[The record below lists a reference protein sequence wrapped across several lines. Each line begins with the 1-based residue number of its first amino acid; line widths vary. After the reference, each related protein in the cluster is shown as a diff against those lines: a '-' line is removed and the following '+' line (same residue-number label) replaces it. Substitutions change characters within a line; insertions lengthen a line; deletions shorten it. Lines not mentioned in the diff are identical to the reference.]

1 MSTSDGNSFFGTP
14 EQDRD
19 GTLAGDP
26 VGERFADPLSGLV
39 TMGEGLPG
47 SAPRPLPT
55 AQPVEHDAE
64 AVKRMVDAALAEESK
79 KVVKTPNPI
88 PPADRP
94 DLVPAALLP
103 RQRTWPTKAP
113 QLLKKVPLPRPKQK
127 APEIA
132 GDDIEEEL
140 AERQGRRRGMPA
152 VTMPSL
158 GRPSRSTAG
167 VVLAL
172 ALLVVFVIVAI
183 ELISSLVS
191 SIAGLF
197 G

>member
-1 MSTSDGNSFFGTP
+1 MSTSDGNSFFGVP
-14 EQDRD
+14 DQDRD

-39 TMGEGLPG
+39 TMGEGAPG
-47 SAPRPLPT
+47 TAPRPLPT
-55 AQPVEHDAE
+55 AKPVEHDAE
-64 AVKRMVDAALAEESK
+64 AVKRMVDAALAEEKK
-79 KVVKTPNPI
+79 KVVPTPNPI
-88 PPADRP
+88 PPGERP

-113 QLLKKVPLPRPKQK
+113 QLLKKVPRPRPKQR
-127 APEIA
+127 AAEIA

-140 AERQGRRRGMPA
+140 VERQPGRRGMPA
-152 VTMPSL
+152 ISVPSL
-158 GRPSRSTAG
+158 GKPSRSTAG

-172 ALLVVFVIVAI
+172 ALLVVFAIVAI

>member
-1 MSTSDGNSFFGTP
+1 MSTSDGNSFFGAP
-14 EQDRD
+14 EPDRD
-19 GTLAGDP
+19 GTLGGDV

-39 TMGEGLPG
+39 TSGDGG
-47 SAPRPLPT
+47 FGKAPRPLPT
-55 AQPVEHDAE
+55 AKPVEHDAE
-64 AVKRMVDAALAEESK
+64 AVKRMVDAALAEETKK
-79 KVVKTPNPI
+79 KVVKTPNLI
-88 PPADRP
+88 PPDDRP

-113 QLLKKVPLPRPKQK
+113 QLLKRVPRPRPKQR
-127 APEIA
+127 AAEIA

-140 AERQGRRRGMPA
+140 AGRQSRRGMPSIS
-152 VTMPSL
+152 MPTL
-158 GRPSRSTAG
+158 GKPSRSTAG

-172 ALLVVFVIVAI
+172 VLLVVFGIVAI
-183 ELISSLVS
+183 ELVSSLVS